1 MSKSVRIFSDVC
13 QKSQQ
18 PEAIARVTNSPKL
31 LYNRHVKGLTYP
43 AFSGDNTVA
52 LYPALNES
60 PMKKNL
66 CPVLLSCIS
75 PIFVFMMCLSAVADD
90 QTFTERM
97 RQDWIR
103 QDAPNAAECF
113 TDSSGNAVEV
123 RMVQKVL
130 AEIEGKTD
138 IRSLILKK
146 LQSAN
151 IPGNN
156 PRWRTLYYDAC
167 NERRKQRL
175 RFVQQIYPVI
185 VYTKHDVLG
194 GSHYSYTEMPSDAQ
208 YRDRLIQSGGSMH
221 SLEITP
227 DGVMIDKL
235 LVKAPENGT
244 LRDPDVSFD
253 GKKIVF
259 SMRNDMHN
267 DDYHLYDYDVETGTV
282 RQLTFGLG
290 FADIEPCCLPD
301 GDILF
306 PSTRCMQI
314 VDCWWTDV
322 VNLYICDPD
331 GRFMRRVGFD
341 QVHTNY
347 PKVLSDGRITYTR
360 WDYNDRGQIFP
371 HGLFMMNHD
380 GTGQTEYYGNNSW
393 FPTSILHAR
402 GIPGS
407 GKVIAIA
414 GGHHSLQKGKLVLL
428 DRSKGTQENQGA
440 QLIAP
445 IRETLAEHI
454 DAYGQEGDQF
464 QYPLAIDEENFIT
477 AYQPEG
483 QPFGLYYMDINNS
496 KRELLA
502 WDPDTHCGQP
512 VPLQQRAVPMLRA
525 STVDYTKKTGNYYVQ
540 DVYFGSGLEGVKR
553 GTIKEL
559 RVIAL
564 HFRAAG
570 IDKNG
575 NRGVAGGALVSTPVS
590 IDNGT
595 WDVKQVLGTVPVE
608 SDGSAFFEVPARTPV
623 YFQLLNERGE
633 TVQTMRSW
641 STLQP
646 GEQQNCFGCHEDKGT
661 TINNPRLI
669 GGSLRTLAL
678 RKSPRKPVPVEG
690 VDPGSGFSFTKSIQ
704 PILDKHCTIC
714 HTGET
719 DEAPFCLL
727 DKPVVLAGRS
737 FSESY
742 LNLTQRGKRNDFVYW
757 AEVQSAPPML
767 PPYEAG
773 SVKSKLIALFDE
785 GNRSESHKN
794 VVLPDKERRLLALWI
809 DLLVP
814 FSGSYTERHHWD
826 REQQAEYAYYQM
838 KRDTMAEIE
847 WNNVQRFMA
856 WQNGTIELPAPE
868 SFPQFNNG
876 GVERKKEFIEA
887 WLRKQA
893 P

>member
-1 MSKSVRIFSDVC
+1 MFRHPFLPISRLRLLTCPAFLEDNDTTFRPHQNENAMKTNRPSILYPLICFFAVPLF
-13 QKSQQ
+13 
-18 PEAIARVTNSPKL
+18 AIA
-31 LYNRHVKGLTYP
+31 
-43 AFSGDNTVA
+43 
-52 LYPALNES
+52 
-60 PMKKNL
+60 
-66 CPVLLSCIS
+66 
-75 PIFVFMMCLSAVADD
+75 ADD
-90 QTFTERM
+90 RAFTEHM
-97 RQDWIR
+97 QQDWIR
-103 QDAPNAAECF
+103 QDKPLNAECF
-113 TDSSGNAVEV
+113 TNPSGNAVEV

-130 AEIEGKTD
+130 SELEDKAE
-138 IRSLILKK
+138 IRSLKLKE

-151 IPGNN
+151 VPGND
-156 PRWRTLYYDAC
+156 PRWRELYYDVC
-167 NERRKQRL
+167 SERRNQRL
-175 RFVQQIYPVI
+175 QFVRKIYPVI

-208 YRDRLIQSGGSMH
+208 FRDRHIRSGGEIL
-221 SLEITP
+221 SLQIRPGGNIIEK
-227 DGVMIDKL
+227 V
-235 LVKAPENGT
+235 LVTAPKNGT

-253 GKKIVF
+253 GKKIAF
-259 SMRNDMHN
+259 SMRNDLHA
-267 DDYHLYDYDVETGTV
+267 DDYHLYDYDVETGKV

-290 FADIEPCCLPD
+290 FADIEPCYLPD

-314 VDCWWTDV
+314 VDCFWTDV
-322 VNLYICDPD
+322 VNLYRCDSD
-331 GRFMRRVGFD
+331 GRFMRRLGFD

-347 PKVLSDGRITYTR
+347 PKVLADGRIVYTR

-393 FPTSILHAR
+393 FPTSVLHAR
-402 GIPGS
+402 EIPGS
-407 GKVIAIA
+407 SKTIAIA
-414 GGHHSLQKGKLVLL
+414 SGHHTLQKGKLVLI
-428 DRSKGTQENQGA
+428 DRSKGTQENQGV

-445 IRETLAEHI
+445 IRETIAERI

-464 QYPLAIDEENFIT
+464 QYPLALDEENFIV

-483 QPFGLYYMDINNS
+483 QPFGLYYMDVNNS

-512 VPLQQRAVPMLRA
+512 VPLQPREVPMLRA
-525 STVDYTKKTGNYYVQ
+525 SNIDYTKKTGNYYVQ
-540 DVYFGSGLEGVKR
+540 DVYFGPGVEGVER

-570 IDKNG
+570 IDSNG
-575 NRGVAGGALVSTPVS
+575 NGGVAGGALVSTPIA

-608 SDGSAFFEVPARTPV
+608 EDGSAFFEVPARTPI

-633 TVQTMRSW
+633 TVQSMRSW

-678 RKSPRKPVPVEG
+678 RKAPRKPVPVEG

-704 PILDKHCTIC
+704 PIFDKHCTDC

-719 DEAPFCLL
+719 DEHPFSLL
-727 DKPVVLAGRS
+727 DKPVVLASRS

-742 LNLTQRGKRNDFVYW
+742 VNLTSKGKGNDFVRW
-757 AEVQSAPPML
+757 TNIQTAPPML
-767 PPYEAG
+767 PPYFAG
-773 SVKSKLIALFDE
+773 SAKSKLVSMFEE

-794 VVLPDKERRLLALWI
+794 VVLAESERRLLALWI

-814 FSGSYTERHHWD
+814 FSGSFTERHHWTPA
-826 REQQAEYAYYQM
+826 QQAEHAYYQM
-838 KRDTMAEIE
+838 KRDTMAAIE
-847 WNNVQRFMA
+847 WSNVQRLME
-856 WQNGTIELPAPE
+856 WQNGKIELPVPA
-868 SFPQFNNG
+868 SFPQFESG
-876 GVERKKEFIEA
+876 GVERKKQFVEA
-887 WLRKQA
+887 WLREHAK
-893 P
+893 